1 MQKNINIALIGNPNS
16 GKTTLF
22 NNLTNF
28 NQKTANYSGV
38 TVDKKIGI
46 KKYNDSLFHL
56 VDLPGI
62 YSLSPVS
69 EEEHIT
75 KNYILNKKIDLIV
88 NVVDSSNLKKS
99 LFLTTQLLEL
109 NIKVVLVLNMR
120 DIIEKNDLKIDIEK
134 LKNKL
139 NVEVVFLS
147 AHKKNNIDELLQT
160 ILQTHE
166 NKKNHFANKFSH
178 VEKNVYNN
186 QKNESVIKK
195 RHDFINSF
203 ISEILKVKKQN
214 KKSLLN
220 RLDDLLTNK
229 FLGPVIFL
237 FIMYMVFYIT
247 FNLSTY
253 PVKFLE
259 NVFSYINESI
269 KNIWPENFYSNLR
282 SLFLDGILSGVCNV
296 IMFLPNIMLLF
307 FSISVLEES
316 GYMTRAVFVLDKL
329 MHKIG
334 LHGKSIIPLIIGF
347 GCTVPAILSTR
358 TLESKKDRIITIF
371 ALPLISCSAKLVVF
385 SMIIPA
391 FFEKK
396 YQALVLLSLYL
407 IGIAVAIFLI
417 KILNLTVFKTKKTSF
432 IIEMPPLQFFSLK
445 SVFIQI
451 MDRSKDYIKNA
462 GTLILAFSI
471 LIWALTSFPKSEIKE
486 NKLSNTYVEK
496 IGKKLDPIFK
506 PLGFDW
512 RVNTSLISS
521 FVAKEVFVAQMS
533 VIYST
538 NDKVSDNQTLQEK
551 LKKDYSSMQAFSIML
566 FILLSSPCMAT
577 IAATRKE
584 LNSYKLAF
592 LQLFSLTILAYLLTF
607 SFYKIATLI
616 GGS

>member
-1 MQKNINIALIGNPNS
+1 
-16 GKTTLF
+16 
-22 NNLTNF
+22 
-28 NQKTANYSGV
+28 
-38 TVDKKIGI
+38 
-46 KKYNDSLFHL
+46 
-56 VDLPGI
+56 
-62 YSLSPVS
+62 
-69 EEEHIT
+69 
-75 KNYILNKKIDLIV
+75 
-88 NVVDSSNLKKS
+88 
-99 LFLTTQLLEL
+99 
-109 NIKVVLVLNMR
+109 
-120 DIIEKNDLKIDIEK
+120 
-134 LKNKL
+134 
-139 NVEVVFLS
+139 
-147 AHKKNNIDELLQT
+147 
-160 ILQTHE
+160 
-166 NKKNHFANKFSH
+166 
-178 VEKNVYNN
+178 
-186 QKNESVIKK
+186 
-195 RHDFINSF
+195 
-203 ISEILKVKKQN
+203 
-214 KKSLLN
+214 
-220 RLDDLLTNK
+220 
-229 FLGPVIFL
+229 
-237 FIMYMVFYIT
+237 
-247 FNLSTY
+247 
-253 PVKFLE
+253 
-259 NVFSYINESI
+259 
-269 KNIWPENFYSNLR
+269 
-282 SLFLDGILSGVCNV
+282 
-296 IMFLPNIMLLF
+296 
-307 FSISVLEES
+307 
-316 GYMTRAVFVLDKL
+316 